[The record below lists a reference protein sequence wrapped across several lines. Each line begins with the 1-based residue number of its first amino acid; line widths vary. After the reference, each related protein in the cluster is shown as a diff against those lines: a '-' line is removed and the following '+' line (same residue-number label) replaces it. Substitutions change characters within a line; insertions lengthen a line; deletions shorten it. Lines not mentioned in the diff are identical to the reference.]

1 VLECPTQSRAVGL
14 GIRALKTPMNAH
26 FVADTFAL
34 FARLFC
40 GASVR
45 VLDENWATN
54 ADQQRV
60 YVANHSS
67 HLDFIVLWSA
77 LPSHLR
83 RVTRPVAARD
93 YWQKTRLRRY
103 LALKIYRAILI
114 EREHV
119 SASNNPIEQIAQEMA
134 DEYSIIIFPEGT
146 RGNGDEIGAFK
157 SGIYRLLQQKPHL
170 QCVPV
175 YIENLNR
182 VLPKGEILPLPLLS
196 SLSLGAPVS
205 LQTDEDKRTFLARL
219 RDAVV
224 ALKS

>member
-1 VLECPTQSRAVGL
+1 
-14 GIRALKTPMNAH
+14 MNAH

-77 LPSHLR
+77 LPTHLR

-93 YWQKTRLRRY
+93 YWHKTALRRY
-103 LALKIYRAILI
+103 LALKVYRAILI
-114 EREHV
+114 ERERV
-119 SASNNPIEQIAQEMA
+119 SASNNPIEFIAHEMGN
-134 DEYSIIIFPEGT
+134 EYSIIIFPEGT

-205 LQTDEDKRTFLARL
+205 LQTDEDKRTFLTRL

>member
-1 VLECPTQSRAVGL
+1 
-14 GIRALKTPMNAH
+14 MNQH
-26 FVADTFAL
+26 FVADFLAL
-34 FARLFC
+34 CARLWC
-40 GASVR
+40 GATIR
-45 VLDENWATN
+45 VCDESWA
-54 ADQQRV
+54 ADAKQQRV

-93 YWQKTRLRRY
+93 YWQKTVLRRF
-103 LALKIYRAILI
+103 LALRIYNAILI

-119 SASNNPIEQIAQEMA
+119 SASNNPIETVAREMGI
-134 DEYSIIIFPEGT
+134 EYSIILFPEGT
-146 RGNGDEIGAFK
+146 RGLGEEIGVFK
-157 SGIYRLLQQKPHL
+157 SGVFRLLRARPHL
-170 QCVPV
+170 ECVPV

-196 SLSLGAPVS
+196 SLSLGAPVY
-205 LQTDEDKRTFLARL
+205 LQENEEKRAFLTRL

-224 ALKS
+224 ELKR

>member
-1 VLECPTQSRAVGL
+1 MKS
-14 GIRALKTPMNAH
+14 H

-34 FARLFC
+34 LARLFC

-45 VLDENWATN
+45 VLDENWVTTVN
-54 ADQQRV
+54 TQRV

-77 LPSHLR
+77 LPTHLR

-93 YWQKTRLRRY
+93 YWLKTALRRY
-103 LALKIYRAILI
+103 LALEIYRAILI

-119 SASNNPIEQIAQEMA
+119 SASNKPIELIAQEMG

-146 RGNGDEIGAFK
+146 RGNGEEIDAFK

-170 QCVPV
+170 ECVPV

-196 SLSLGAPVS
+196 SLTLGAPVQLEGS
-205 LQTDEDKRTFLARL
+205 EGKRDFLARL

-224 ALKS
+224 HLRES